1 MHGPI
6 ASRIEVHAEF
16 FVEPFVEGTLGPH
29 VEQAIR
35 SLESGGFVVEVGPFS
50 SSTTGE
56 LVELAKSV
64 ESMLVRAF
72 DAGATA
78 VQLRVTRPG

>member
-1 MHGPI
+1 
-6 ASRIEVHAEF
+6 
-16 FVEPFVEGTLGPH
+16 

-35 SLESGGFVVEVGPFS
+35 TLESGGFVVDVGPFS
-50 SSTTGE
+50 STTTGE
-56 LVELAKSV
+56 LVDLAKAV

>member
-1 MHGPI
+1 
-6 ASRIEVHAEF
+6 
-16 FVEPFVEGTLGPH
+16 

-35 SLESGGFVVEVGPFS
+35 TLESGGFVVDVGPFS
-50 SSTTGE
+50 SITSGE
-56 LVELAKSV
+56 VVPLAKAV